1 MSATTQATA
10 ASFRNKIM
18 GMVQKITPDESEI
31 EAIDVV
37 LTLCQN
43 QANEL
48 ITRWN
53 DYVANADVPA
63 ELKLSGYDAVMG
75 VIDSYKSVGGT
86 LNFMK
91 DPGRPFAEMF
101 SAFDDALIEIA
112 RNQAQNDSENQVQ
125 NNQNQAQDDA
135 DVTERA
141 RRLYREK
148 ATYTTQREFDEN
160 SDLGNGRP
168 GALDV

>member
-63 ELKLSGYDAVMG
+63 EFKLSGYDAVMG

-125 NNQNQAQDDA
+125 NNRNQAQDEVESEA
-135 DVTERA
+135 AYRA
-141 RRLYREK
+141 RIKRNQERNAGKKLH
-148 ATYTTQREFDEN
+148 TLSDDEQN
-160 SDLGNGRP
+160 THSP
-168 GALDV
+168 ETF